1 MFRKDRKS
9 GGECLE
15 TKREWSS
22 DAKIIVTVLTIF
34 VSIVAVALFVEFYA
48 PKVRW
53 PASGVGTLIPALE
66 EPRGEVVQ
74 MTEQV
79 FEVNLENL
87 KAEEYF
93 FYAMELERDF
103 QNELPMEVYA
113 QYVPE
118 LAHWNALGEM
128 TDYAYQLFLQGEKER
143 GSWMMLST
151 YGCTFRDK
159 PALSELEVDK
169 EELRE
174 RGIKMVDERFQGY
187 DAAGNRLSF
196 SRVENRLSIKVES
209 AEKVAKSM
217 VGYIPPAPE
226 IIEEPGDRAEQIQK
240 QQDDY
245 DAMVTWILEESEEA
259 LFPED
264 SS

>member
-1 MFRKDRKS
+1 M
-9 GGECLE
+9 E

-34 VSIVAVALFVEFYA
+34 VAFVAIVSFVELYA

-53 PASGVGTLIPALE
+53 PVSGVGTLIPAPE
-66 EPRGEVVQ
+66 KPRGEVVQ
-74 MTEQV
+74 MTDQV
-79 FEVNLENL
+79 FEVRLKNL
-87 KAEEYF
+87 KAKDYF
-93 FYAMELERDF
+93 FYASELEHDF
-103 QNELPMEVYA
+103 HNQLPMEIYA

-118 LAHWNALGEM
+118 LAHWNTLGEM
-128 TDYAYQLFLQGEKER
+128 TDYAHQLFLKGEKER
-143 GSWMMLST
+143 GDWMMLGT
-151 YGCTFRDK
+151 YGCTFRKNLLMSD
-159 PALSELEVDK
+159 LNVDR
-169 EELRE
+169 EEMRE

-187 DAAGNRLSF
+187 DVAGNRLSF
-196 SRVENRLSIKVES
+196 SRYEDELTIKVES

-226 IIEEPGDRAEQIQK
+226 MIEDPEDRTEQIQK

-259 LFPED
+259 QTPEEHH
-264 SS
+264 